1 MKRVITLSESSL
13 KFLRDHLCDQIS
25 GSSPIELLEDYTTLL
40 NCLGC
45 KEDQSEFLRGVEDS
59 EDKFVIDASLSRL
72 EAVKLVRQLTGHGL
86 AESVD
91 LVRKHGREIPITLI
105 KKLNFWES
113 VRNYGCYRGGV
124 FYGGQFFEST
134 GVFVSWLEQNNKV

>member
-40 NCLGC
+40 SCLGC

-72 EAVKLVRQLTGHGL
+72 EAVKLVRQLTDRGL

-91 LVRKHGREIPITLI
+91 LVDKKGREIPIALI
-105 KKLNFWES
+105 KKLNYWES
-113 VRNYGCYRGGV
+113 VSNYGCYRGGV
-124 FYGGQFFEST
+124 FYSGQFFEGTS
-134 GVFVSWLEQNNKV
+134 VFMNWLEQNNKV